1 MAELE
6 LRLVATQAELDE
18 CLRVRRAVFI
28 EEQGVPSDEE
38 YDEHDGDPAGA
49 TSTVH
54 VLGRLDGRPV
64 ATGRLLLTEPP
75 AEPPGENVHIG
86 RVAVLR
92 ELRGRGHG
100 TAVMEALQ
108 AEARRRGLP
117 GITLA
122 AQTHAIP
129 FYERLG
135 YVARGEVFLDAGI
148 DHRWMD
154 LAL

>member
-28 EEQGVPSDEE
+28 EEQGVPPDEE
-38 YDEHDGDPAGA
+38 YDEHDGDPARA

-64 ATGRLLLTEPP
+64 ATGRLLLDAPP
-75 AEPPGENVHIG
+75 VENVHIG

-100 TAVMEALQ
+100 VAVMEALQ

-117 GITLA
+117 GVTLA

-135 YVARGEVFLDAGI
+135 YITRGDIFLDAGI